1 MIALAGADFAS
12 LVDTLID
19 FVIDPLVF
27 LLIAVAVLIFLYGV
41 VKFIGAAGDE
51 AKRKE
56 GKDLIIYGL
65 IGLFVMVSVWG
76 LVNVLVSTFSDLD
89 TTSIPTPIYTP

>member
-1 MIALAGADFAS
+1 MIALAETDFAS
-12 LVDTLID
+12 LVYTLID
-19 FVIDPLVF
+19 FVIDPLVL

-41 VKFIGAAGDE
+41 VKFIGAAGDV

-89 TTSIPTPIYTP
+89 TTSIQTPIYTP